1 MATTRKE
8 SLKTALR
15 KYEDS
20 PADNRRDA
28 AGAKKMGI
36 SKRAYERTPEDK
48 REDVKNAKKL
58 QAKDNAR
65 PKKGSSRGK

>member
-1 MATTRKE
+1 MATKKKE

-20 PADNRRDA
+20 PTDNRRDA

-36 SKRAYERTPEDK
+36 TKRAYERTADDK

-58 QAKDNAR
+58 QAKDNAAR
-65 PKKGSSRGK
+65 KGGKKG